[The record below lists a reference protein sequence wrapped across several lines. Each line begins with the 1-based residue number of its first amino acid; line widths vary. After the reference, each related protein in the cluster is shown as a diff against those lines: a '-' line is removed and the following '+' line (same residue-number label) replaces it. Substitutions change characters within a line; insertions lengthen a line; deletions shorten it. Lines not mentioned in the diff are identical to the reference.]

1 LSQELKGR
9 VHVLKWPAIKDKD
22 VKIEPRIY
30 VLFVLDFSGE
40 CKFIESETFSVY
52 RNIFLAATLVV

>member
-1 LSQELKGR
+1 
-9 VHVLKWPAIKDKD
+9 VLKWPAIKDKD

-40 CKFIESETFSVY
+40 CIFIESETFSDY

>member
-1 LSQELKGR
+1 M
-9 VHVLKWPAIKDKD
+9 LKWPAIKDKD

-40 CKFIESETFSVY
+40 CKFIESETFSDY